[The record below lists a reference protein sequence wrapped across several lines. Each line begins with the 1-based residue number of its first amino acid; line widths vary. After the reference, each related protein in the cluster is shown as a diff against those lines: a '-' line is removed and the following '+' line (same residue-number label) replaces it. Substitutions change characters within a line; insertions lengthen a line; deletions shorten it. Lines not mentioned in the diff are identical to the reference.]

1 MAVQSNSFG
10 DGFNTNTG
18 LNAFSFGQPGGGLGN
33 SFMDGLKGIGGFLGS
48 KAGGGLLD
56 LGSLAL
62 QGYGFNKSLGI
73 AEDQLGIMKD
83 QENRAST
90 AQNFQTGN
98 ALSLALQTTTPGS
111 PERARI
117 EQAIASGQFQV

>member
-10 DGFNTNTG
+10 SSFNTGGG